1 MQRFG
6 SRGDETPPHRLR
18 VPALSP
24 AEADHRRPDH
34 RVRPTAASATSAA
47 NTEAADRAVK
57 AEIARLQNEIG
68 HILSEEE
75 YEEYEPA
82 RAKRD
87 NLFFV
92 TDDEDVSVGGACG
105 MREWLWCGDL
115 DQPSTPT
122 SSAHAPLHTLTQC
135 EFISGCSD
143 PKVDDEAFEDFQIP
157 EPPTPETPVDGDKA
171 RGADGKMAPPSVV
184 LHCAQRWRTRDGPDA
199 AKRLLPVRIVMG
211 NGAVGQQTN
220 AAY

>member
-1 MQRFG
+1 MQRYG
-6 SRGDETPPHRLR
+6 LSESGDSTPPHRLR
-18 VPALSP
+18 PALSP
-24 AEADHRRPDH
+24 AEADHR
-34 RVRPTAASATSAA
+34 VRPAAAKATSAA
-47 NTEAADRAVK
+47 NAEAADRAVK

-75 YEEYEPA
+75 YEPT
-82 RAKRD
+82 KSKQD
-87 NLFFV
+87 LFFI
-92 TDDEDVSVGGACG
+92 TDEEDVSVGGACG

-115 DQPSTPT
+115 GQPSS
-122 SSAHAPLHTLTQC
+122 SSAHAQLHTLTQC

-157 EPPTPETPVDGDKA
+157 EPPTPEPADDDKA
-171 RGADGKMAPPSVV
+171 RGADGKAAPPSVV

-199 AKRLLPVRIVMG
+199 AKRLLPVRVVMG